1 MNSFDGSIMSTSSAN
16 ILGYREGMIADPDRP
31 AWRRDEPRP
40 IGWSAWYPA
49 AADARV
55 EPAFIGS
62 PDQPFFI
69 LGPQARDAEP
79 AGDKLPVAIVSH
91 GTGGSAVGFHWLA
104 RRLVADG
111 WVVIGPNHH
120 GNTTLEPYYPE
131 GFLAWWE
138 RARDLTLLLDWLGRD
153 SFLAGRI
160 DLSRVAAIGFSL
172 GTHSVLGLLGARTDM
187 AQFRTWALSQPE
199 EMSLVRRGPR
209 EFPDLADQLDGLL
222 ENSPIFRASW
232 DRQGIDYTDARIT
245 AAALYAPA
253 PPVRGLTEASLRG
266 ISAPVQMLVGD
277 ADLEAPPEHAR
288 WLKAFLPQASL
299 EILTPGISHYVFLPV
314 GTERSRATAPEV
326 FADPPGVDRAAIHRE
341 VAEKTAEFLRQS
353 AGP

>member
-1 MNSFDGSIMSTSSAN
+1 MMSSN
-16 ILGYREGMIADPDRP
+16 PPLPLGYREGMLIDPDRP
-31 AWRRDEPRP
+31 AWRREEPRP

-62 PDQPFFI
+62 PESPFFI
-69 LGPQARDAEP
+69 LGPQAREAEP
-79 AGDKLPVAIVSH
+79 AAPGANGFPVAIVSH

-120 GNTTLEPYYPE
+120 GNTTLEPYHPE

-138 RARDLTLLLDWLGRD
+138 RARDLTVLLDWLGRD

-160 DLSRVAAIGFSL
+160 DLARVAAVGFSL

-232 DRQGIDYTDARIT
+232 DRQGLDYTDARIT

-253 PPVRGLTEASLRG
+253 PPIQGLTAASL
-266 ISAPVQMLVGD
+266 APIRQPVMMMVGD

-288 WLKAFLPQASL
+288 WLQRFLPQASL
-299 EILTPGISHYVFLPV
+299 EILAPGVNHYVFLPV
-314 GTERSRATAPEV
+314 GTDRSRTTAPEV
-326 FADPPGVDRAAIHRE
+326 FADPPGIDRAAIHAE
-341 VAEKTAEFLRQS
+341 VAEKTASFLRG
-353 AGP
+353 ARPEA